1 MIAGLD
7 HLHIFC
13 ADTEKMVKYFEDVFG
28 GKVVWRG
35 ENRGFPM
42 IRVNVADALIN
53 VHETDPNAA
62 MLEPGKGS
70 RGLDHMGFRVK
81 DLEKTAE
88 EMKKKG
94 VKFSI
99 PPGVTPAGVKYAFVD
114 GPENIRI
121 ELVQRD

>member
-1 MIAGLD
+1 M
-7 HLHIFC
+7 
-13 ADTEKMVKYFEDVFG
+13 
-28 GKVVWRG
+28 VWRG

-53 VHETDPNAA
+53 VHGTDPNAA